1 MNSELHYEETTVAEL
16 IERTNRN
23 GYTGTVLVSFPFND
37 YLTRSEVRDWSGNIV
52 RAGKVKT
59 HSPSRHLKLLTDKL
73 GAFVRFDGRKWD
85 ITGVKAIVMT
95 REDGS
100 TYRHL
105 SVTTINAR
113 S

>member
-16 IERTNRN
+16 VERTNRN
-23 GYTGTVLVSFPFND
+23 GNVGTVLVSFPFND
-37 YLTRSEVRDWSGNIV
+37 YRTSSGI
-52 RAGKVKT
+52 KT
-59 HSPSRHLKLLTDKL
+59 HSPSRHLKLLSDKR
-73 GAFVRFDGRKWD
+73 GAHVRFNGLKWD
-85 ITGVKAIVMT
+85 ITGVKALVKT
-95 REDGS
+95 NDDGS